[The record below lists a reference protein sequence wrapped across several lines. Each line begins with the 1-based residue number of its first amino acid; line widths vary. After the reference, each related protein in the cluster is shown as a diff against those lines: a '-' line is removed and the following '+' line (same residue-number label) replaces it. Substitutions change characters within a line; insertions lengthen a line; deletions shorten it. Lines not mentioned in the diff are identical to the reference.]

1 MPRQHPRAHI
11 THANGQNGW
20 PPTGGQ
26 TDYIPEQPKLRGRV
40 KFFREDKGFGFIVP
54 DDGGRDIFLH
64 RTGFDP
70 LPADLSQ
77 LAEREVL
84 YRIKAP
90 RPQDKGPIAQAVEL
104 A

>member
-1 MPRQHPRAHI
+1 MPRQHSRAHMAHTKGQDSWPRI
-11 THANGQNGW
+11 AN
-20 PPTGGQ
+20 Q

-40 KFFREDKGFGFIVP
+40 KFFNEDKGFGFIIP

-70 LPADLSQ
+70 LPPDLSQ

-84 YRIKAP
+84 YRIQAP
-90 RPQDKGPIAQAVEL
+90 KPRDKGPIAQAVEL